1 MKKSSVHCSNLF
13 PDDLTQQ
20 ALIYDKCLY
29 QEVALIM
36 LIYDVCLYQEVA
48 LIMLIYD
55 VCLYQEVAL
64 IMVIYDVCL
73 YQEVALIMLIY
84 DVCLYQE
91 VALVQHSERTATV
104 ESVTAMQ
111 LLVVSREDFMD
122 IFFSRANGEEPD
134 HITFSR

>member
-20 ALIYDKCLY
+20 ALIYDK
-29 QEVALIM
+29 
-36 LIYDVCLYQEVA
+36 
-48 LIMLIYD
+48 
-55 VCLYQEVAL
+55 
-64 IMVIYDVCL
+64 CL